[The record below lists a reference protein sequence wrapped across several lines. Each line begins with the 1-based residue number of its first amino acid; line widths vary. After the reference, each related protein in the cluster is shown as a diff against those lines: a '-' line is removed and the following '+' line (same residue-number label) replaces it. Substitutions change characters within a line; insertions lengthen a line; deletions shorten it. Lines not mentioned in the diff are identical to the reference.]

1 MITSNTNT
9 KVGYDPAVYT
19 ATANMHPKIE
29 CDGDMAAE
37 RTGKKGGKSL
47 RA

>member
-1 MITSNTNT
+1 MITGNTNAE
-9 KVGYDPAVYT
+9 VGYPAVYA

-29 CDGDMAAE
+29 SDSDMAAE